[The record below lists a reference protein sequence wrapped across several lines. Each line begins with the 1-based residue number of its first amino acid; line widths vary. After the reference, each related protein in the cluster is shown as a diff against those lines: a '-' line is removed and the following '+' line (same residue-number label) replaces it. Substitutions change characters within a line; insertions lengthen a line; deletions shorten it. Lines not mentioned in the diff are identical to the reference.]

1 MGKSKLIDAVGKA
14 CPIPVVMTKKEMD
27 NGEEF
32 IVTTVD
38 NKIAVENLKKLAQ
51 SSGFSSEVK
60 EEDGIFQVALAKNC
74 EECEALLESIQ
85 PEKKKIASDFVV
97 FLGKNYIGEGSEELG
112 QNLMRMFL
120 YTLTE
125 TTELPTHILMMNSGV
140 KLAVEDEQ
148 AVEHLKNLHEK
159 GIELL
164 VCGACLNYYG
174 LTEALKIGTVSNMF
188 DIAGKMQAAGKVI
201 SF

>member
-1 MGKSKLIDAVGKA
+1 MSKLVDALGKA
-14 CPIPVVMTKKEMD
+14 CPMPVVMTKKEMD
-27 NGEEF
+27 NGEDS
-32 IVTTVD
+32 IITIVD

-51 SSGFSSEVK
+51 STGFSVEVK
-60 EEDGIFQVALAKNC
+60 EEDNVFKVALSKTC
-74 EECEALLESIQ
+74 EECEAILNDLQGTE
-85 PEKKKIASDFVV
+85 KKIASDYVV

-125 TTELPTHILMMNSGV
+125 STELPTHILMMNSGV

-148 AVEHLKNLHEK
+148 SVEHLKTLSGK
-159 GIELL
+159 GIEIM
-164 VCGACLNYYG
+164 VCGTCLNYFG
-174 LTEALKIGTVSNMF
+174 IAEQLKIGTVSNMF

>member
-1 MGKSKLIDAVGKA
+1 VDAVGKA
-14 CPIPVVMTKKEMD
+14 CPMPVVMTKKEMD
-27 NGEEF
+27 NGEES
-32 IVTTVD
+32 IITIVD

-51 SSGFSSEVK
+51 NTGFSVEVK
-60 EEDGIFQVALAKNC
+60 EEGDAFKVALSKTC
-74 EECEALLESIQ
+74 EECEAILNDLQEK
-85 PEKKKIASDFVV
+85 EKKVASDFVV

-125 TTELPTHILMMNSGV
+125 STELPTHILLMNGGV

-148 AVEHLKNLHEK
+148 TVEHLKTLSEK
-159 GIELL
+159 GIEIM
-164 VCGACLNYYG
+164 VCGTCLNYFG
-174 LTEALKIGTVSNMF
+174 IAEQLKIGNVSNMF
-188 DIAGKMQAAGKVI
+188 DIAGKMQACGKVI